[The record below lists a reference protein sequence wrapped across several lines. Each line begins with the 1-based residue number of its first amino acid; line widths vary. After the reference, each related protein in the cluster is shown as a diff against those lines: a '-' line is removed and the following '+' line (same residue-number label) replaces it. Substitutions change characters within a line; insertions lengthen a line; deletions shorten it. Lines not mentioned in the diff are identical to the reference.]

1 MEFLEDHV
9 EPDDDFADDDAID
22 ESCHEIIDYEKT
34 FNKDIDNELK
44 SLTKIMR
51 ELKVFG
57 VPTFIYKKER
67 FWGQDRLK
75 YIKNINN

>member
-1 MEFLEDHV
+1 MNNE
-9 EPDDDFADDDAID
+9 
-22 ESCHEIIDYEKT
+22 
-34 FNKDIDNELK
+34 DIDKNLK

-67 FWGQDRLK
+67 FWGQDRLNYLK
-75 YIKNINN
+75 DILDK